1 VKLENADL
9 DRLRKLVTQFFG
21 TLPSPNTFT
30 SEMWR
35 IWFECLDELAGN
47 NWSGLRA
54 RDYYQEIFLEMI
66 SNNHNYWTAKPK
78 NNEFIGSEKIDEMAK
93 LIEKTFASFGLNN
106 LGREVAFR
114 RHPGLLFLN
123 ALLRSNFM
131 DENKNNHV
139 KLFRVQ
145 FAELVSAELQEF
157 KAISAYDRAS
167 VALFAQQL
175 GFEID
180 KKRSGKEVLGLKKK
194 VSNTCLA
201 IISISQF
208 KNAIEPS
215 TRCELGFCHPD
226 ANVGSLVM
234 IHDNKCE
241 IQFPSF
247 DFRPFTFAYF
257 GSGFANHVTKEQVEF
272 ARVVDYLTQVKS
284 VFFQD

>member
-1 VKLENADL
+1 MKLEDTDL
-9 DRLRKLVTQFFG
+9 DLLRKLVTQFFG
-21 TLPSPNTFT
+21 TRPSPNTFT

-35 IWFECLDELAGN
+35 VWFECLDELAGK

-66 SNNHNYWTAKPK
+66 ANDHNYWTATPISA
-78 NNEFIGSEKIDEMAK
+78 EFKGSKKIEGMAK
-93 LIEKTFASFGLNN
+93 LIEKNFVSLGLNN
-106 LGREVAFR
+106 IEREVAFR
-114 RHPGLLFLN
+114 RHPGLSFLN
-123 ALLRSNFM
+123 ALLRYNFM
-131 DENKNNHV
+131 DENKNNYV
-139 KLFRVQ
+139 KLFRVNV
-145 FAELVSAELQEF
+145 AELVSAELQEF
-157 KAISAYDRAS
+157 RSITAYDRAS

-194 VSNTCLA
+194 VSDTCLA
-201 IISISQF
+201 VISISQF
-208 KNAIEPS
+208 KNVIEPS

-241 IQFPSF
+241 IQLPSF

-257 GSGFANHVTKEQVEF
+257 GSGFAKHVTKEQVAF
-272 ARVVDYLTQVKS
+272 ARVVDFITQVKS
-284 VFFQD
+284 VFFQV